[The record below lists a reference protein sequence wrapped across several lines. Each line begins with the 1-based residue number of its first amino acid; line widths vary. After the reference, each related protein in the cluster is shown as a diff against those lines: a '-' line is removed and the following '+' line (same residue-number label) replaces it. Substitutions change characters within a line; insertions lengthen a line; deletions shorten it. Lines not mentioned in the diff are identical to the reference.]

1 MDIETEMRRRGEF
14 PVDQPLEALKTDHG
28 FVRQLFEQYFQ
39 SQDASEKKG
48 LGSHLLALLEMHTS
62 LEERVFYPRV
72 REVDSSLIDHC
83 EQEHGEARQLI
94 ESLKLME
101 EGDPHTDDLYRR
113 LADSVLKHVET
124 EEQQLFPK
132 VEQAGLDMSAIG
144 QEMQAVE
151 IQMIAARNQR
161 PVAPGVPGVRL

>member
-1 MDIETEMRRRGEF
+1 MDIDAEMRRRGEF

-28 FVRQLFEQYFQ
+28 FVRQLFEQHFQ
-39 SQDASEKKG
+39 SQEANNKKE
-48 LGSHLLALLEMHTS
+48 LGAHLLALLETHTA
-62 LEERVFYPRV
+62 LEERAFYPRV
-72 REVDSSLIDHC
+72 REVDPSLMDHC
-83 EQEHGEARQLI
+83 EQEHGEARQMI
-94 ESLKLME
+94 DNLKLMD
-101 EGDPHTDDLYRR
+101 EGDPHIDALYRR
-113 LADSVLKHVET
+113 LSDSVLKHVEF

-132 VEQAGLDMSAIG
+132 VEQAGLDMTALG